1 MEKQKFTH
9 ESYGLLQISRFQ
21 GGDRTYFGSSIEHGH
36 GISFELHEGE
46 LHRNLH
52 SDWYHSGKKILEI
65 RMTETQFA
73 EAITH
78 LNSNPVPVTIH
89 SIGTRQMESPP
100 MINRREQFED
110 EIDTRFKE
118 LEKKIAT
125 LSENTEKILSDK
137 KNLSKEDRSTILR
150 ELSKIRQEIGVNM
163 PFVRDCFREAMD
175 GITLEAKAEAESFIR
190 QRAKSLGIND
200 ADVLAIADSAS
211 IKTIPSDN

>member
-1 MEKQKFTH
+1 
-9 ESYGLLQISRFQ
+9 
-21 GGDRTYFGSSIEHGH
+21 
-36 GISFELHEGE
+36 
-46 LHRNLH
+46 
-52 SDWYHSGKKILEI
+52 
-65 RMTETQFA
+65 
-73 EAITH
+73 
-78 LNSNPVPVTIH
+78 
-89 SIGTRQMESPP
+89 

-110 EIDTRFKE
+110 EIDKRFKE
-118 LEKKIAT
+118 LEKKVAT

-200 ADVLAIADSAS
+200 TDVLAIADSAS
-211 IKTIPSDN
+211 IKTIPVNN

>member
-1 MEKQKFTH
+1 MIYT
-9 ESYGLLQISRFQ
+9 QI
-21 GGDRTYFGSSIEHGH
+21 GT
-36 GISFELHEGE
+36 
-46 LHRNLH
+46 
-52 SDWYHSGKKILEI
+52 ILEI

-73 EAITH
+73 EAITR

-89 SIGTRQMESPP
+89 SIGIRQMESPP
-100 MINRREQFED
+100 MINRREQFEN
-110 EIDTRFKE
+110 EIDKRFKE
-118 LEKKIAT
+118 LEKKVAT

-200 ADVLAIADSAS
+200 ADVLAIADSTS
-211 IKTIPSDN
+211 IKTIPVD